1 MPLLLHITLCAV
13 LATHPWLSV
22 PLCPT
27 GDGPAPPPWP
37 CGTFLHEQ
45 KPAASLWAH
54 TSHVGCGEP
63 WAHAHPCPG
72 SPEACEAG
80 THLCE
85 EGPSASLLAQGKPP
99 EEPGQRWRG
108 GGSPSST
115 WDEDSLSSAVTPA
128 RCSSAPRQPPALLS
142 SPPHSRARLSPPG
155 APRTLSLSLSPPFP
169 SLCSCC

>member
-1 MPLLLHITLCAV
+1 MQLLLHITLCAV
-13 LATHPWLSV
+13 LATHPWLSA

-27 GDGPAPPPWP
+27 GDGPAPPSWP

-45 KPAASLWAH
+45 KPVASLWAH
-54 TSHVGCGEP
+54 TSHIGCGEP

-85 EGPSASLLAQGKPP
+85 EGPSASLLAQGKP

-142 SPPHSRARLSPPG
+142 SPPHSCARLSPPG